1 MAKQERKNNKI
12 FIVKVYIMHCVLL
25 WLRIVGVGR
34 IIREH
39 ITLHYVNLSPFANYF
54 MITTEMN

>member
-25 WLRIVGVGR
+25 WLLIVGVGR

-39 ITLHYVNLSPFANYF
+39 ITPHYVNLNPFANYF

>member
-1 MAKQERKNNKI
+1 
-12 FIVKVYIMHCVLL
+12 MHCVLL

-34 IIREH
+34 IIREY
-39 ITLHYVNLSPFANYF
+39 ITPHYVNLNPFANYF